1 MITAG
6 KLLSAIQGIEQ
17 LGLDVGWATD
27 LNLTNLSHDAV
38 VGEDIL
44 SVVAIFW
51 PPAALLE
58 YALAIAVAVAPF
70 VVASGISIKPD
81 PNPIADAQTTQA
93 RGGRNG

>member
-6 KLLSAIQGIEQ
+6 QLLSAIQGIGQ
-17 LGLDVGWATD
+17 LGFDTSWAAQ
-27 LNLTNLSHDAV
+27 LNLSNLAADAV

-44 SVVAIFW
+44 SIVAIFW

-58 YALAIAVAVAPF
+58 EALVVAVAIIPLLPK
-70 VVASGISIKPD
+70 ISITPD

-93 RGGRNG
+93 RSGRNS